1 MITLTARINLISSGG
16 ATLSNGS
23 SIPLKNNISSDIG
36 AILGVKSQGSN
47 PFILGASKL
56 GDGSTLSG
64 KVDYFIG
71 SQLSDEN
78 GLFSPYCEIKFTSSK
93 SIRAITILFDTVN
106 NRFPKSITVDNVV
119 YSDDDPYY
127 TVAKETTIDLLESAE
142 EHTIFINNWNT
153 PNYPLVIQGI
163 YVDIAIDIDY
173 RNLISL
179 NRSITYRGD
188 NKLPSYGIISNT
200 GNLEFNDLNGEIRD
214 YAEQLLLTSDLK
226 VVINLNNTL
235 ANTHEQVGIF
245 ETKDWDYDNDN
256 RSVSVSLKDDL
267 EEWQDIQVQG
277 FDYDPRDRF
286 KIIAEGKMSN
296 VYKWLQDKDKN
307 GNYRTPEKYQM
318 LSFEQLDKKTQ
329 NILENTTID
338 YPLLENSTLWEQW
351 QKLCEVCGL
360 YIYKNNEGK
369 TVCTYTYGS

>member
-1 MITLTARINLISSGG
+1 MITLTARIDLISGNNG
-16 ATLSNGS
+16 TLSGVTS
-23 SIPLKNNISSDIG
+23 EISKNNISSDIG
-36 AILGVKSQGSN
+36 AIIGSKSQGSN
-47 PFILGASKL
+47 PFIIGASKL
-56 GDGSTLSG
+56 GDGSTFSD

-71 SQLSDEN
+71 SVPSKEN
-78 GLFSPYCEIKFTSSK
+78 PCILTISGTDITSFT
-93 SIRAITILFDTVN
+93 IEFDKVN
-106 NRFPKSITVDNVV
+106 NRHPNTIMIGNME
-119 YSDDDPYY
+119 YADDDAIF
-127 TVAKETTIDLLESAE
+127 TVKVPSANSHTITID
-142 EHTIFINNWNT
+142 NWNS
-153 PNYPLVIQGI
+153 PLYPLVIMGI
-163 YVDIAIDIDY
+163 YVEISIDIDY

-214 YAEQLLLTSDLK
+214 YAEQMLLTSDLK
-226 VVINLNNTL
+226 VEITLNNTL
-235 ANTHEQVGIF
+235 ADTHEQVGIF
-245 ETKDWDYDNDN
+245 ETRDWDYDNDN

-277 FDYDPRDRF
+277 FDYDPRKPF
-286 KIIAEGKMSN
+286 KIISDGKMSN
-296 VYKWLQDKDKN
+296 IYRWLQGQDEN

-318 LSFEQLDKKTQ
+318 LSFEQLDEKTQ

-338 YPLLENSTLWEQW
+338 YPFLENATLWEQW